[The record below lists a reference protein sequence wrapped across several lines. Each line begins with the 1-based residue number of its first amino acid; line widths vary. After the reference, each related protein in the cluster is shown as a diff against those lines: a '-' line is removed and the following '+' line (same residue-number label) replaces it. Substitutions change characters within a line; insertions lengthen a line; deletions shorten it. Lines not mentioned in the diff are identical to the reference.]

1 MSGIL
6 RGGRIV
12 KQVDSFDGDDLL
24 AELGVE
30 IPWPSQ
36 QKKAAKVECGDA
48 APGLRRHTEW
58 SNAQSFVF
66 AGYVARVVQTTCNCC
81 GSMRENL
88 NGVFTVEVKEG
99 TGARRMQAL
108 SEKGDWPQHDQHTV
122 EVEQAFTR
130 FCPDCLRELGFSR
143 EVEAKDG
150 PRDILI
156 R

>member
-1 MSGIL
+1 ME
-6 RGGRIV
+6 RM
-12 KQVDSFDGDDLL
+12 VDSFDADQLL
-24 AELGVE
+24 EELGVE
-30 IPWPSQ
+30 IPWPTA
-36 QKKAAKVECGDA
+36 QKKAREVGCGEA
-48 APGLRRHTEW
+48 APKQVRHTEW

-108 SEKGDWPQHDQHTV
+108 SEKGDWPQHDQRTV

-130 FCPDCLRELGFSR
+130 FCPDCLRGLGFSR
-143 EVEAKDG
+143 EVEAVNG

>member
-1 MSGIL
+1 M
-6 RGGRIV
+6 
-12 KQVDSFDGDDLL
+12 KQIDSFDADDLL

-36 QKKAAKVECGDA
+36 QKKAREVECGQA
-48 APGLRRHTEW
+48 APKIARHTEW
-58 SNAQSFVF
+58 SNAQSFIF

-99 TGARRMQAL
+99 TGARRMQAIA
-108 SEKGDWPQHDQHTV
+108 EKGDWPVQGQHTV
-122 EVEQAFTR
+122 EVEQVFTR
-130 FCPDCLRELGFSR
+130 FCPDCLRGLGFSR
-143 EVEAKDG
+143 EIEAQDG

>member
-1 MSGIL
+1 MREI
-6 RGGRIV
+6 
-12 KQVDSFDGDDLL
+12 DSFDGDDLL

-30 IPWPSQ
+30 IPWPTKGV
-36 QKKAAKVECGDA
+36 KKLALVECGGV
-48 APGLRRHTEW
+48 APAVKRHTAW
-58 SNAQSFVF
+58 SNHESFVF

-81 GSMRENL
+81 GSMREHL

-108 SEKGDWPQHDQHTV
+108 AEKGDWPQHDHHTV
-122 EVEQAFTR
+122 EVEQAFSR

-143 EVEAKDG
+143 EIEAQDG